1 MLTCYPDCDLTRPD
15 VPPRSRLYGL
25 ALHGIG
31 TPLVE
36 GLLSYVIRLAD
47 AHAVTPAMLITHEVL
62 PYLHPEPG
70 VHPATTRL
78 HHLWRDY
85 GSVLN
90 GFRQAT
96 VQWSTLLAQLT
107 SQTTLTAGTLLA
119 WQAVLAP
126 THLLRRT
133 HAWCP
138 HCYAHWR
145 AAGLPLYAPLLW
157 SLAVVTVCPQHGT
170 PMQEHCPACAQA
182 IPCLHRQARMG
193 YCPHCATMLTTI
205 DDPAP
210 TAPDPWACWVARQVG
225 ALLAAPQPQPQ
236 PDRGHVA
243 AVVQAAG
250 QQLSTWTQ
258 VTELARRLGVRS
270 SAVTQWRTG
279 MAVPELESW
288 LRLAAVLGTSLQTVL
303 TCVPAPPVADTYPA
317 LPDRPTLPPR
327 AQRRRLFD
335 QAAVAAHLTEV
346 LADTHAPPPSM
357 RAVGRQLGY
366 ADSQIRQYFPD
377 QCRAIS
383 ARYLAY
389 RRARQ
394 QARRQQ
400 VDADIRAAVATLD
413 AQGQYPTLTAV
424 AALVR
429 DPGTVRDPLARQVW
443 RAELERL
450 GWRTKS
456 GSPSGKNN
464 P

>member
-1 MLTCYPDCDLTRPD
+1 MLTRYPDCDLTRPD

-25 ALHGIG
+25 TLQGIG

-70 VHPATTRL
+70 LHPATTRL
-78 HHLWRDY
+78 YHLWDDY
-85 GSVLN
+85 GSVVN
-90 GFRQAT
+90 GLRPT
-96 VQWSTLLAQLT
+96 TEHWSTCLT
-107 SQTTLTAGTLLA
+107 RLTGQTELTAGTLLA

-138 HCYAHWR
+138 HCYAAWH
-145 AAGLPLYAPLLW
+145 AAGLPRYAPLLW

-170 PMQEHCPACAQA
+170 RLQERCPACERT
-182 IPCLHRQARMG
+182 IPCLHRQARIG

-210 TAPDPWACWVARQVG
+210 TAPDSWACWVARQVG
-225 ALLAAPQPQPQ
+225 DLLAAPQPQ

-243 AVVQAAG
+243 AAVQAAG
-250 QQLSTWTQ
+250 QQMSTGTQ
-258 VTELARRLGVRS
+258 VMELARQLGVRS

-288 LRLAAVLGTSLQTVL
+288 LRLAAVLGTSLPTVL

-317 LPDRPTLPPR
+317 LPARPPMPPR
-327 AQRRRLFD
+327 AQSRRIFD
-335 QAAVAAHLTEV
+335 QATVATQLTEV
-346 LADTHAPPPSM
+346 LADTREPPPSM

-366 ADSQIRQYFPD
+366 ADSQIRQYFPE

-383 ARYLAY
+383 ARYRAY
-389 RRARQ
+389 RRDGYL
-394 QARRQQ
+394 ARRHQ
-400 VDADIRAAVATLD
+400 VDADIRAAIAQLD
-413 AQGQYPTLTAV
+413 AQGQYPQLTAV
-424 AALVR
+424 AQLVR

-450 GWRTKS
+450 GWRRS
-456 GSPSGKNN
+456 Q
-464 P
+464 